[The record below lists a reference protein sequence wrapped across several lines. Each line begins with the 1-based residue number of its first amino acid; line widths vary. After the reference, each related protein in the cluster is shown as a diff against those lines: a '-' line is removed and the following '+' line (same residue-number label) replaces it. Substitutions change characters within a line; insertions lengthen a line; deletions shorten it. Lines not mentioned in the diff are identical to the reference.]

1 MWVIILVVFIIAV
14 LVFIGFNGAKVK
26 PIKFDTSRITDLT
39 KIDGDDAFSGS
50 RLPDNVINR
59 VNSPKIKSR
68 STTTYNF
75 NIVGEGSYQQNLKKI
90 AGPKEEIS
98 KFHECTARITSEP
111 TNKFDKNAVK
121 VEINGLLVG
130 YLSRGD
136 AQKLAGKRINRNVD
150 AVIDGGWDDDIDEG
164 QYGVKLAI
172 KNVSDLI

>member
-1 MWVIILVVFIIAV
+1 MWIILILVAIVIVVAI
-14 LVFIGFNGAKVK
+14 LVSQDFFKKNDSQSNEIQ
-26 PIKFDTSRITDLT
+26 
-39 KIDGDDAFSGS
+39 
-50 RLPDNVINR
+50 
-59 VNSPKIKSR
+59 KIKS
-68 STTTYNF
+68 SLNNSSNVNYNF
-75 NIVGEGSYQQNLKKI
+75 NIVGEGFYQQNLRKI

-136 AQKLAGKRINRNVD
+136 AQKLAGKRINRTVD
-150 AVIDGGWDDDIDEG
+150 AVIDGGWYDDIDEG
-164 QYGVKLAI
+164 QYGVKLAV

>member
-1 MWVIILVVFIIAV
+1 M
-14 LVFIGFNGAKVK
+14 
-26 PIKFDTSRITDLT
+26 
-39 KIDGDDAFSGS
+39 
-50 RLPDNVINR
+50 
-59 VNSPKIKSR
+59 
-68 STTTYNF
+68 
-75 NIVGEGSYQQNLKKI
+75 
-90 AGPKEEIS
+90 S

-136 AQKLAGKRINRNVD
+136 TQKLAGKRINRTVD

-172 KNVSDLI
+172 DSVNDLF

>member
-1 MWVIILVVFIIAV
+1 MAIVIVVAILVSQDFFKKNDSQSNEIQ
-14 LVFIGFNGAKVK
+14 
-26 PIKFDTSRITDLT
+26 
-39 KIDGDDAFSGS
+39 KINSS
-50 RLPDNVINR
+50 LNNSSNVN
-59 VNSPKIKSR
+59 
-68 STTTYNF
+68 YNF
-75 NIVGEGSYQQNLKKI
+75 NIVGEGFYQQNLRKI

-136 AQKLAGKRINRNVD
+136 AQKLAGKRINRTVD
-150 AVIDGGWDDDIDEG
+150 AVIDGGWYDDIDEG
-164 QYGVKLAI
+164 QYGVKLAV

>member
-1 MWVIILVVFIIAV
+1 MVILFWIAIIFAVGVICFVVWK
-14 LVFIGFNGAKVK
+14 LQK
-26 PIKFDTSRITDLT
+26 PQNQEEGWLPHNHFDFKHEDTSST
-39 KIDGDDAFSGS
+39 KPVKNTFKTQTANHPAAYS
-50 RLPDNVINR
+50 
-59 VNSPKIKSR
+59 
-68 STTTYNF
+68 F

-130 YLSRGD
+130 YLSRD
-136 AQKLAGKRINRNVD
+136 HAQKLAGKRINRTVD

-164 QYGVKLAI
+164 HYGVKLAI

>member
-14 LVFIGFNGAKVK
+14 LIFIGFNGAKVK
-26 PIKFDTSRITDLT
+26 PIKFDTSRITDIT
-39 KIDGDDAFSGS
+39 KIDGDDAFLGS

-59 VNSPKIKSR
+59 VNSPKTKSK
-68 STTTYNF
+68 STYDF
-75 NIVGEGSYQQNLKKI
+75 NIVGEGSYQKNLKKI
-90 AGPKEEIS
+90 AGPKEEMS

-121 VEINGLLVG
+121 VEIDGLLVG

-136 AQKLAGKRINRNVD
+136 AQKLAGKRINRTVD